1 MADSLFDQEDDNNV
15 NYLEELTKP
24 GAKFD
29 RSKYATEAEMY
40 QAIAK
45 GKYFGDKTIEM
56 QNQRFDELRD
66 DFLLERKENTAKDS
80 FEQLR
85 ETLLS
90 RKHEVVPE
98 NTNKDTPSALS
109 REEALSL
116 FQQQFNELKKKEAEE
131 SNLKQAE
138 TLLKQRFGD
147 DAKKI
152 FREKMNTLQLSDED
166 VKFLARKSPQALINA
181 LGLSQD
187 ASESYDAP
195 PRSSLRSDNFKPKVE
210 IRDAV
215 YYEKLRRENPKEYF
229 SEKVSVQ
236 RLKDMDDPEFMARY
250 YERERRANF

>member
-1 MADSLFDQEDDNNV
+1 MADSLFDQEDNNTD
-15 NYLEELTKP
+15 YLQELTKP

-45 GKYFGDKTIEM
+45 GKYLGDRTIEM
-56 QNQRFDELRD
+56 QNQRFDELRE
-66 DFLLERKENTAKDS
+66 DFLVERSENTAKDS

-85 ETLLS
+85 ETLLN
-90 RKHEVVPE
+90 RKPE
-98 NTNKDTPSALS
+98 QKSDNTNKDLPSSLS

-131 SNLKQAE
+131 SNLRQAE

-147 DAKKI
+147 DAKKV
-152 FREKMNTLQLSDED
+152 FREKMNTLELSDED

-181 LGLSQD
+181 LGLSNDQT
-187 ASESYDAP
+187 EHYEAP

-215 YYEKLRRENPKEYF
+215 YYEKLRQEKPKEYF

-236 RLKDMDDPEFMARY
+236 RLKDMDDPDFLSRIQ
-250 YERERRANF
+250 ERDRRANF